1 MLYLALGAAAL
12 AFFIWLG
19 RGKPILKRR
28 EWRFTSAAFALAA
41 FTGAAF
47 VGLRGLWWEAIV
59 LIVLGLSLAATAR
72 RRDGTASSPR
82 SGRMSLGEARSILGV
97 TDEAS
102 PEEVQA
108 AYTRLM
114 RLAHPDKGG
123 TSGLAAQLNAARDR
137 LLR

>member
-1 MLYLALGAAAL
+1 MLYLALGAAGL

-47 VGLRGLWWEAIV
+47 VGLRGAWWEAVV
-59 LIVLGLSLAATAR
+59 LIVLGLSLAYTAR
-72 RRDGTASSPR
+72 RSPTAGSPPR
-82 SGRMSLGEARSILGV
+82 SGRMGLNEARSILGV
-97 TDEAS
+97 GEEAT
-102 PEEVQA
+102 PEEIQT

-114 RLAHPDKGG
+114 RMALPDKGG
-123 TSGLAAQLNAARDR
+123 TSGLAAQLN
-137 LLR
+137 

>member
-72 RRDGTASSPR
+72 RTDGKASSPR

-97 TDEAS
+97 TDEAT